1 MGKVI
6 AKNKTKTKK
15 KLLLQKSKQKKFI
28 KKPKSKQKS
37 DRDISSAP
45 IDDYVKKELEAENS
59 DSDDNFEIE
68 EERNKSEPRFWDENE
83 EELDE
88 GNSND
93 YEDEIKSHQAS
104 LQKLKETDPDFY
116 KFLQENDKK
125 LLRFDISDEE
135 IEDEDVEKL
144 HKPETNLE
152 VASDE
157 SDFEG
162 ENDEDV
168 KKDGEEHV
176 ITLRMLK
183 KWQADLLTDTT
194 KNTIANVIN
203 AFHAALLRVSNEED
217 EISQFKVD
225 GSSVFNGVIQLCVL
239 QLDSA
244 IRRFIGIKSSKVSPH
259 KCKKFVKVKGLLQM
273 YFNDLLKIL
282 GGVTSTNILTVLLKH
297 LHHMLPL
304 LQSYRKTCKLM
315 VKKLIYLWGT
325 SDDVVRIL
333 SFFCILRITT
343 TNQLYLLET
352 VLKSMYMTYVINSKF
367 VSVNTLSSINFMRR
381 SFVEMFALDP
391 NISYQHIFLYIR
403 QLAIHLRNA
412 ITVNKTENIQTVYN
426 WQYINSLKLFGTVLS
441 ANYHKQELQPL
452 VYPFI
457 QVCLGTIKLLP
468 TAQYLPLRF
477 QVIQILTEFSEITG
491 VFIPVLPF
499 ILEVLTIYDFNKKA
513 TNASKKPLN
522 LTCLL
527 RFSNIQ
533 MSESG
538 FKDSIIDQVYAS
550 LLEYLQS
557 QSHSIAF
564 PDLSLFSILQL
575 KQFISKCTVSG
586 YLKKM
591 KQILEKIQQNND
603 FIEKERRS
611 VNFKLTDYD
620 RITAWETLIK
630 NKGTPLCAYYESWNK
645 LRTIKKNKEMTNTT
659 EIGDYDLP
667 NIKRVKKEARKDDQT
682 GELFPSDS
690 DSGGEINFGNDD
702 GDNDMHSE
710 KVKKKKRRKRAGKM
724 IKVEEEQDLNYDE
737 KDTVEDLNIADW

>member
-1 MGKVI
+1 MPKANLKNKPKFK
-6 AKNKTKTKK
+6 AKNKLSHPQKSKTKK
-15 KLLLQKSKQKKFI
+15 FVKKSKPTSIDEFI
-28 KKPKSKQKS
+28 GKGS
-37 DRDISSAP
+37 DNEDTEP
-45 IDDYVKKELEAENS
+45 LVDDKNPQLWGENDEA
-59 DSDDNFEIE
+59 
-68 EERNKSEPRFWDENE
+68 
-83 EELDE
+83 LDE
-88 GNSND
+88 GNSNE

-125 LLRFDISDEE
+125 LLQFNISD
-135 IEDEDVEKL
+135 DEGDDDDEVSQP
-144 HKPETNLE
+144 HKPDVNLE

-162 ENDEDV
+162 DDDHDVTED
-168 KKDGEEHV
+168 GTERV

-183 KWQADLLTDTT
+183 KWQGDLQTDTT
-194 KNTIANVIN
+194 KNTIADVIQ

-217 EISQFKVD
+217 EESLYKVD

-239 QLDSA
+239 ELSPA
-244 IRRFIGIKSSKVSPH
+244 IRRFLGLKSSKLSPH

-273 YFNDLLKIL
+273 YFTDLLKIL
-282 GGVTSTNILTVLLKH
+282 GGVTSANILTVLLKH
-297 LHHMLPL
+297 LHQMLPL
-304 LQSYRKTCKLM
+304 LQSYRKSCKLM

-343 TNQLYLLET
+343 TNQLSLLDT
-352 VLKSMYMTYVINSKF
+352 VLKSMYMTYVVNSKF
-367 VSVNTLSSINFMRR
+367 VSVNTLSCINFMRR
-381 SFVEMFALDP
+381 SFIEMFALDP
-391 NISYQHIFLYIR
+391 NVSYQHIFLYIR

-412 ITVNKTENIQTVYN
+412 ITVHKTENIQTVYN
-426 WQYINSLKLFGTVLS
+426 WQYINSLKLFGTALA
-441 ANYHKQELQPL
+441 ANYDKTELQPL

-477 QVIQILTEFSEITG
+477 QVVQILIEFSRTTG
-491 VFIPVLPF
+491 VFVPILPF
-499 ILEVLTIYDFNKKA
+499 ILEVLTVYDYNKKA
-513 TNASKKPLN
+513 KNASKKPLN

-550 LLEYLQS
+550 LLEYLES

-564 PDLSLFSILQL
+564 PDLSLFCIIQL
-575 KQFISKCTVSG
+575 KQFISKCTVPN
-586 YLKKM
+586 YIKKM
-591 KQILEKIQQNND
+591 KQILEKIQQNNE
-603 FIEKERRS
+603 FIEKERKS
-611 VNFKLTDYD
+611 ISFKLSELD
-620 RITAWETLIK
+620 RIAAWETIVK
-630 NKGTPLCAYYESWNK
+630 NKRTPLSVFYESWDK

-659 EIGDYDLP
+659 EIGDYNLP
-667 NIKRVKKEARKDDQT
+667 VIKKLKRDNSDGQ

-690 DSGGEINFGNDD
+690 ESGGEINFGGQDD
-702 GDNDMHSE
+702 DDVPVE
-710 KVKKKKRRKRAGKM
+710 KVKKKKKKKASK
-724 IKVEEEQDLNYDE
+724 KVGAFDVDDDLNVDE
-737 KDTVEDLNIADW
+737 KDTVEDINIADW